1 MCPIL
6 PLPCTYFNSQ
16 PHKEAD
22 LDDPVFVF
30 VDHIS
35 THSLTRRLTFIFAI
49 VFSPSEISTHSLTRR
64 LTSTAKRMITSHI
77 ISTHSLTRRLTDS
90 KNFNRS
96 LQSISTHSLTRRL
109 TKRSFRPFEWWQFQ
123 LTASQGG

>member
-64 LTSTAKRMITSHI
+64 LTRQQGRNVRNDG
-77 ISTHSLTRRLTDS
+77 ISTHSLTRRLTGVCGEIHAQG
-90 KNFNRS
+90 N
-96 LQSISTHSLTRRL
+96 ISTHSLTRRL
-109 TKRSFRPFEWWQFQ
+109 TLVEVFEEATGVFQ